1 MEGKEAK
8 YLRMEAENKGEA
20 GSSRKAHK
28 LSVLH
33 PMDVT

>member
-20 GSSRKAHK
+20 GPQII
-28 LSVLH
+28 SVT
-33 PMDVT
+33 PY